1 MRDRILI
8 YGGLAIFLGLAA
20 FPVWHDVYAG
30 VTAKGPNPVLP
41 TIEKQCVAPVEY
53 MKSSHG
59 NLLMTWR
66 EDVVRGNKHSFAA
79 FNGKSYTM
87 NLTSTCLAQCHAKK
101 SDFCDRCHNY
111 AAVSV
116 PCWDCHLD
124 SGPVLRSAR

>member
-8 YGGLAIFLGLAA
+8 YAGLAIFLGLAA

-30 VTAKGPNPVLP
+30 VTTKGPNPVLP
-41 TIEKQCVAPVEY
+41 TLEKQCVAPVEY
-53 MKSSHG
+53 MKSSHM

-87 NLTSTCLAQCHAKK
+87 NLTSTCLAQCHTKK